1 MPEKKLDTTIK
12 WECKLFSDLTTEEL
26 YKIIQLRIEV
36 FAVEQNVVY
45 QDCDN
50 KDFKSYHFMGTLNS
64 QLLAYSR
71 IIPPGIS
78 YTEAASIGRVV
89 TSPLAR
95 GQSLGKQLF
104 KKSLEQLYRL
114 FGKVPVIISAQV
126 YLVKFYENF
135 SFMQQ
140 GDNYIEESI
149 PHVIMIKNI

>member
-12 WECKLFSDLTTEEL
+12 WECKSFNELTNEEL
-26 YKIIQLRIEV
+26 YKILQLRIEV

-50 KDFKSYHFMGTLNS
+50 KDFNSYHFTGTLNDN
-64 QLLAYSR
+64 LLAYSR

-89 TSPLAR
+89 TSPLVR

-104 KKSLEQLYRL
+104 EKSLEQLYRI
-114 FGKVPVIISAQV
+114 FGQVPVIISAQV
-126 YLVKFYENF
+126 YLVRFYENF
-135 SFMQQ
+135 SFVQH
-140 GDNYIEESI
+140 GDNYIEDSI
-149 PHVIMIKNI
+149 PHVTMIKNI

>member
-1 MPEKKLDTTIK
+1 MIK
-12 WECKLFSDLTTEEL
+12 WECNAFNELTAEEL

-36 FAVEQNVVY
+36 FAMEQNVVY

-50 KDFKSYHFMGTLNS
+50 KDVNSYHFTATRNDV
-64 QLLAYSR
+64 LLAYSR
-71 IIPPGIS
+71 IIPPGIA
-78 YTEAASIGRVV
+78 YPKAASIGRVV
-89 TSPLAR
+89 TSPIAR

-104 KKSLEQLYRL
+104 EKSLEQLYQL

-140 GDNYIEESI
+140 GDNYIEDSI
-149 PHVIMIKNI
+149 PHVTMIKNI